1 MDAQNPGW
9 IAWAEESRTF
19 GAQGK
24 DALSEVREVTR
35 WRGAAEKA
43 GRERRRSAELNRRN
57 QVAWAEESRAFG
69 APGKDA
75 LSEVREVTRRRGDR
89 GEGKAREATE

>member
-43 GRERRRSAELNRRN
+43 RRERRRSVEFNRRK
-57 QVAWAEESRAFG
+57 QVTEDLRAQKR
-69 APGKDA
+69 PHLPDA
-75 LSEVREVTRRRGDR
+75 AFQLRYPV
-89 GEGKAREATE
+89 